1 MALIENRYGKERVR
15 VLRLHKDGDR
25 HEVRELDVRALMTG
39 DFGRLFTDADNRKA
53 VSTDT
58 VKNLVNIVA
67 RENLAL
73 DTEAFCQAVCQR
85 FFDRYPQVA
94 GVDVTAHETRWQRM
108 VLDGQPHDH
117 GFVLDDNGRPFAQ
130 VAATREGSR
139 VRSGVAAFTLMKTTQ
154 SGWDHYEKDSYT
166 TIVETRDRICATSLE
181 ASWAWR
187 AVPADYRTTNA
198 AILQIMLGVF
208 ATTYSQ
214 SVQDSLYRMGMA
226 ALAAVPEIETVTLA
240 APNKH
245 YIPINLAAFD
255 LSNDNMVFLP
265 TDDPHG
271 QIECTIGRDESVP
284 LGKPS

>member
-1 MALIENRYGKERVR
+1 MALIENRYGKGRVR

-25 HEVRELDVRALMTG
+25 HEVRELTVRAMMTG

-73 DTEAFCQAVCQR
+73 DTEAFCQAVCRR

-94 GVDVTAHETRWQRM
+94 GLDVTAHETRWQRM
-108 VLDGQPHDH
+108 ALEGRPHPH
-117 GFVLDDNGRPFAQ
+117 SFVLDSNGRPFAS
-130 VAATREGSR
+130 VAATRDGMTI
-139 VRSGVAAFTLMKTTQ
+139 RSGIAEFTMMKTTQ
-154 SGWDHYEKDSYT
+154 SGWDNYEKDSYT
-166 TIVETRDRICATSLE
+166 TIQETRDRICATSLE

-187 AVPADYRTTNA
+187 AVPADYRATNA
-198 AILQIMLGVF
+198 AILRTMLGMF
-208 ATTYSQ
+208 ATTYSE

-226 ALAAVPEIETVTLA
+226 ALAEVPEIETITLA

-255 LSNDNMVFLP
+255 LTNDNMVFLP
-265 TDDPHG
+265 TDEPHG
-271 QIECTIGRDESVP
+271 QIECTIGRD
-284 LGKPS
+284 G

>member
-1 MALIENRYGKERVR
+1 MALIENRYGKGRVR

-25 HEVRELDVRALMTG
+25 HEVRELDVRAMMTG

-58 VKNLVNIVA
+58 VKNLINVVA
-67 RENLAL
+67 RENLSL
-73 DTEAFCQAVCQR
+73 DTEAFCHAVCGR
-85 FFDRYPQVA
+85 FLERYPQVM

-108 VLDGQPHDH
+108 TLEGHPHNH
-117 GFVLDDNGRPFAQ
+117 GFVLDNNGRPFAS
-130 VAATREGSR
+130 VVATRQGSTL
-139 VRSGVAAFTLMKTTQ
+139 RSGIAEFTVMKTTQ
-154 SGWDHYEKDSYT
+154 SGWDNYAKDSYT
-166 TIVETRDRICATSLE
+166 TIRETRDRICATSLM
-181 ASWAWR
+181 ASWNWR
-187 AVPADYRTTNA
+187 AVPGDYRATNA
-198 AILQIMLGVF
+198 TILRTMLEVF
-208 ATTYSQ
+208 ATTYSE

-265 TDDPHG
+265 TDEPHG
-271 QIECTIGRDESVP
+271 QIECTIGRD
-284 LGKPS
+284 G

>member
-1 MALIENRYGKERVR
+1 MALIDNRYGKGRVR

-25 HEVRELDVRALMTG
+25 HEVRELDVQAMMTG

-58 VKNLVNIVA
+58 VKNLITIVA

-73 DTEAFCQAVCQR
+73 DTEAFCQAVCHR
-85 FFDRYPQVA
+85 FLDRYPQVA

-108 VLDGQPHDH
+108 APGGQAHPHS
-117 GFVLDDNGRPFAQ
+117 FVLDNNGRPFAK
-130 VAATREGSR
+130 VAATRDGAAIQ
-139 VRSGVAAFTLMKTTQ
+139 SGIAAFTVMKTTQ
-154 SGWDHYEKDSYT
+154 SGWDNYEKDSYT
-166 TIVETRDRICATSLE
+166 TLKETRDRICATSLQ

-187 AVPADYRTTNA
+187 SVPPDYRETNA
-198 AILQIMLGVF
+198 TILRTMLGVF
-208 ATTYSQ
+208 ATTYSE

-226 ALAAVPEIETVTLA
+226 ALAAVPAIETVTLA

-255 LSNDNMVFLP
+255 LTNDNMVFLP
-265 TDDPHG
+265 TDEPHG
-271 QIECTIGRDESVP
+271 QIECTIGRD
-284 LGKPS
+284 

>member
-25 HEVRELDVRALMTG
+25 HDVRELTVRAMMTG

-58 VKNLVNIVA
+58 IKNLVNIVA

-108 VLDGQPHDH
+108 ALDGEPHPH
-117 GFVLDDNGRPFAQ
+117 SFVLDDNGRPFAS
-130 VAATREGSR
+130 VAGTRDAMTI
-139 VRSGVAAFTLMKTTQ
+139 RSGIAAFTVMKTTQ
-154 SGWDHYEKDSYT
+154 SGWDDYEKDSYT
-166 TIVETRDRICATSLE
+166 TIPETRDRICATSLE
-181 ASWAWR
+181 ASWDWR
-187 AVPADYRTTNA
+187 AVPADYRATNA
-198 AILQIMLGVF
+198 TILRSMLGVF
-208 ATTYSQ
+208 ATTYSD

-226 ALAAVPEIETVTLA
+226 ALADVPEIGTVTLA

-245 YIPINLAAFD
+245 YIPINLTAFD

-265 TDDPHG
+265 TDEPHG
-271 QIECTIGRDESVP
+271 QIECTIGRDP
-284 LGKPS
+284 

>member
-1 MALIENRYGKERVR
+1 MALTENRYGKGRVR
-15 VLRLHKDGDR
+15 VLRLHKEGDR
-25 HEVRELDVRALMTG
+25 HEVRELNVSAMMTG

-58 VKNLVNIVA
+58 VKNLINIVA

-108 VLDGQPHDH
+108 SIEGHPHPH
-117 GFVLDDNGRPFAQ
+117 SFVLDNNGRPFAS
-130 VAATREGSR
+130 VVATRDGTT
-139 VRSGVAAFTLMKTTQ
+139 VRSGIAEFTVMKTTQ
-154 SGWDHYEKDSYT
+154 SGWDNYEKDSYT
-166 TIVETRDRICATSLE
+166 TIKETRDRICATSLE

-187 AVPADYRTTNA
+187 GVPADYRAANA
-198 AILQIMLGVF
+198 VLLRTMLAVF
-208 ATTYSQ
+208 ATTYSE

-245 YIPINLAAFD
+245 YIPINLAAFE
-255 LSNDNMVFLP
+255 LTNDNMVFLP
-265 TDDPHG
+265 TDEPHG
-271 QIECTIGRDESVP
+271 QIECTIGRDHQGSTV
-284 LGKPS
+284 GS